1 MTELDEALLTG
12 PATGVLTTLMPDGS
26 PQSSPVW
33 FLYEAGAVLVSTM
46 DDRVKARNARKD
58 PRVTFTVF
66 DRKKPL
72 HYIEFRGSV
81 IVEDDPTAALRD
93 RIAQKHGFADGAAF
107 DPPGARRVTLRL
119 TPDRVVQQ

>member
-1 MTELDEALLTG
+1 
-12 PATGVLTTLMPDGS
+12 
-26 PQSSPVW
+26 VW
-33 FLYEAGAVLVSTM
+33 FFYEAGELLVSTT

-66 DRKKPL
+66 DRKNPL

-81 IVEDDPTAALRD
+81 AVEDDPTAALRD
-93 RIAQKHGFADGAAF
+93 RIARKHGFPDGTAF

-119 TPDRVVQQ
+119 IPDRVHTQ